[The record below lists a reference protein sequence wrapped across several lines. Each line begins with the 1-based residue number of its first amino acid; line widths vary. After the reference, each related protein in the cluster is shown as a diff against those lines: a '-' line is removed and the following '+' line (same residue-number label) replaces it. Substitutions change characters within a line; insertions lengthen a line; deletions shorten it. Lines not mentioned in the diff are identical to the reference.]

1 MWQHLIGKYY
11 MDLQRSNFYLEVWWG
26 LKRNFSRGLGTKE
39 MILLRKIIS
48 QIVVKQPQSE
58 IYMLFNDMNL
68 QNSHLETLQIRNSSD
83 FVFVVWREGRKH
95 GDTIVEENDLVGS
108 LSSQRLI

>member
-1 MWQHLIGKYY
+1 
-11 MDLQRSNFYLEVWWG
+11 
-26 LKRNFSRGLGTKE
+26 
-39 MILLRKIIS
+39 
-48 QIVVKQPQSE
+48 
-58 IYMLFNDMNL
+58 MLFNDMNL

-108 LSSQRLI
+108 LSS